1 MRHVSQG
8 TRRRRIFGKIM
19 QLAVFLTLRGLFL
32 MLWWLVFDI
41 RLRQGAETIL
51 SALHFPSCP

>member
-1 MRHVSQG
+1 
-8 TRRRRIFGKIM
+8 M